1 MPIND
6 VVDELYTSATTG
18 IYPGPG
24 TVVPGLRPW
33 EEGYIDAAATAAAQ
47 AILGQ
52 LVVKQIA
59 ATNVGGGYALV
70 SAIANQVLLNREYG
84 IVVKPALNLQTA
96 TGVMQQ
102 GGTCLALCTTGA
114 TVPIAVGTLLSADG
128 AGNLT
133 PAPTT
138 PTPGQILARSYGV
151 LVNNTSTPALVLV
164 QVGIA

>member
-6 VVDELYTSATTG
+6 IVDQLYTSETTG
-18 IYPGPG
+18 IYPGPMSNSQ
-24 TVVPGLRPW
+24 GLRPW
-33 EEGYIDAAATAAAQ
+33 EEGYVDMATTLVTQ
-47 AILGQ
+47 AIVGQ

-59 ATNVGGGYALV
+59 AINTGGGNALL

-84 IVVKPALNLQTA
+84 VVTKAALSLANP

-102 GGTCLALCTTGA
+102 GGTCLAFCTTTGTA
-114 TVPIAVGTLLSADG
+114 IAVGTLLSADG

-133 PAPTT
+133 VAPTT
-138 PTPGQILARSYGV
+138 PTPGQILARSYGI
-151 LVNNTSTPALVLV
+151 LAGSTSTPTLVLV